1 MSELETIYRELASN
15 NEITLQTLQSTLKQL
30 VKIAY
35 RTVYGSAENCVVSVD
50 DSLIEI
56 FEVKT
61 VVEEEYSERL
71 EIELQV
77 AKLINPDC
85 KIGDKLKIHFDA
97 ALLKTLDILKA
108 TSEIYRKTTDDEKKF
123 IISYIQARLEGFDL
137 QTTEPSK
144 TQPSTGKWE
153 TYYEPYKPFHHP
165 ETLTPTEKA
174 LDDRYSQ
181 GFFDPGPNPFPF
193 SPFDSE
199 DDYGAD
205 SWS

>member
-15 NEITLQTLQSTLKQL
+15 NEITLQTLQATLKQL

-35 RTVYGSAENCVVSVD
+35 RIVYGSAENCVVSVD

-71 EIELQV
+71 EIELPA
-77 AKLINPDC
+77 AKLINPNC
-85 KIGDKLKIHFDA
+85 EIGDKLKIHFDA

-108 TSEIYRKTTDDEKKF
+108 TSEIYRKTSDDEKKF

-137 QTTEPSK
+137 QTIESSK

-181 GFFDPGPNPFPF
+181 GFFAPGPNPFPF